1 MTTTPQTGSD
11 AAPPFETLTV
21 SMDPPS
27 GSEGS
32 PGRVGRLTLN
42 QPHKL
47 NPLGT
52 VPLREV
58 AEAADWFDAQGPS
71 VVIVTGA
78 GDRAFCAG
86 FDLNEFS
93 DPPAG
98 RSGADL
104 GRRMAEAL
112 DNMDALTIAAI
123 HGHCVGGGLVLAA
136 ACDLRVAAENTT
148 FSIPEIDLGIPLAWA
163 GIPRLVREVGPA
175 MTKELVLTCRPFTA
189 PEALSLGFLNRVVPT
204 AEVHTVADELAAQ
217 ICTKAPSLVFTTK
230 RQVHVAVEEMASTRD
245 GFSGDAHLT
254 AAMNTPDAK
263 AAAIRYLKSK
273 GR

>member
-1 MTTTPQTGSD
+1 MTS
-11 AAPPFETLTV
+11 APDFETITV
-21 SMDPPS
+21 SMDTPDASDPL
-27 GSEGS
+27 
-32 PGRVGRLTLN
+32 PGRIGRLTLN

-52 VPLREV
+52 VPLREI

-71 VVIVTGA
+71 VVIVTGS
-78 GDRAFCAG
+78 GDRAFCSG
-86 FDLNEFS
+86 FDLTEFA
-93 DPPAG
+93 DPPEG

-112 DNMDALTIAAI
+112 DNMDALTIAAL

-136 ACDLRVAAENTT
+136 ACDLRVAAENTV
-148 FSIPEIDLGIPLAWA
+148 FSIPEVDLGIPLAWA
-163 GIPRLVREVGPA
+163 GIPRLVREIGPA
-175 MTKELVLTCRPFTA
+175 MAKELVLTCRPFTA
-189 PEALSLGFLNRVVPT
+189 AEALTLGFLNRVVPT
-204 AEVHTVADELAAQ
+204 ADVHASAEELAHQ

-230 RQVHVAVEEMASTRD
+230 RQVQVSVEEMSTTRD
-245 GFSGDAHLT
+245 GWAGDAHLT

-263 AAAIRYLKSK
+263 EAAVRYLKSK